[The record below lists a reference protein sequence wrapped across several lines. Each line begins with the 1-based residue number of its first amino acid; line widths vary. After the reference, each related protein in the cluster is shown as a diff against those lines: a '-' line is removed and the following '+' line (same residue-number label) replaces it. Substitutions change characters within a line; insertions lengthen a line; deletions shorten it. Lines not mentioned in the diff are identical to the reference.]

1 MLFCLHLQLRKPRVE
16 NLPRDC
22 VNSSSS
28 VFWVQSSSSS
38 SLISSW
44 RKQISWTWCS
54 TSCNTTVPVHMLSV
68 KASPGVSKDEMKTE
82 SRRRL
87 LKYFQKMQTS
97 CDQNRRESVLPDQ
110 NTFRKEMN
118 VNNSSI
124 WRPWERLKDVCTRLS
139 ELLHFHF
146 VILKRKCL
154 MSSSSEEI
162 CVQLSVLMIQSM
174 KIFLF
179 LRKCPLTI
187 F

>member
-28 VFWVQSSSSS
+28 VFWLQSSSSS

-44 RKQISWTWCS
+44 RKQISWRWCS

-87 LKYFQKMQTS
+87 LKYFQKLQTS

-110 NTFRKEMN
+110 NTFRNRWMSTTSPSEGLERDLKTSALDSVNYYTFILSFWKE
-118 VNNSSI
+118 
-124 WRPWERLKDVCTRLS
+124 
-139 ELLHFHF
+139 
-146 VILKRKCL
+146 
-154 MSSSSEEI
+154 
-162 CVQLSVLMIQSM
+162 SV
-174 KIFLF
+174 
-179 LRKCPLTI
+179 
-187 F
+187 